1 MAVKT
6 LRLNLSEASKFS
18 SDITGNSDRVIQK
31 WALEFLLS
39 YSLDEDNLDESFF
52 SNNRGKHNKVEN
64 SLVTQE
70 DFIDEAR
77 QFIRENA
84 NKRGQPNLTCK
95 DFAGWVSNKWQVDIA
110 EETARRWM
118 HKLGFEQKRIGKSV
132 YFDGHERDDIV
143 EARQEYLK
151 TLEESDLRAYGS
163 STVLQQ
169 GEKAL
174 IRLYHDESIYYV
186 NACQTFYWND
196 GTNTSLK
203 QKSLGQAIMVS
214 DFIEEVDGFLKFG
227 NLEARELLEHQ
238 KDSYFDNDKF
248 VNQVLKAVDIF
259 NAKYPNAQGLFIF
272 DNAPS
277 HCNLPNDALNVSK
290 MNVGSGGRQPVTR
303 NTYFHGKQ
311 QMMTL
316 LNGQPKG
323 MRMVLEERGIR
334 TNGINASRMREELL
348 KFDDFKRTIT
358 YSEGEDREYGS
369 FVLVPPKIPL

>member
-1 MAVKT
+1 M
-6 LRLNLSEASKFS
+6 R
-18 SDITGNSDRVIQK
+18 NSY
-31 WALEFLLS
+31 FH
-39 YSLDEDNLDESFF
+39 
-52 SNNRGKHNKVEN
+52 GK
-64 SLVTQE
+64 Q
-70 DFIDEAR
+70 
-77 QFIRENA
+77 
-84 NKRGQPNLTCK
+84 
-95 DFAGWVSNKWQVDIA
+95 
-110 EETARRWM
+110 
-118 HKLGFEQKRIGKSV
+118 
-132 YFDGHERDDIV
+132 
-143 EARQEYLK
+143 
-151 TLEESDLRAYGS
+151 
-163 STVLQQ
+163 
-169 GEKAL
+169 
-174 IRLYHDESIYYV
+174 
-186 NACQTFYWND
+186 
-196 GTNTSLK
+196 
-203 QKSLGQAIMVS
+203 
-214 DFIEEVDGFLKFG
+214 
-227 NLEARELLEHQ
+227 HQ
-238 KDSYFDNDKF
+238 KDGYFDNDEF
-248 VNQVLKAVDIF
+248 VNQVFKAVDIF